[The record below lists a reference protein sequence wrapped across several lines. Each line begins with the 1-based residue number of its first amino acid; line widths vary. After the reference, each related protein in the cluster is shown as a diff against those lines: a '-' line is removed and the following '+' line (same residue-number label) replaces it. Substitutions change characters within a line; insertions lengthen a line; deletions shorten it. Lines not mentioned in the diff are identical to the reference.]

1 MFVRTSIAARVADAG
16 SMLSDCWL
24 EPKIPAL
31 RNLKQKDFVRVNVS
45 HSAKNQVKSVMV
57 QIPVAILNY
66 AVMTKEDVPLLLVK
80 NCLHQISY
88 RYVSACAENF
98 SLPTIMNLM

>member
-1 MFVRTSIAARVADAG
+1 VFVRTSIAARVADAG

-45 HSAKNQVKSVMV
+45 HSA
-57 QIPVAILNY
+57 
-66 AVMTKEDVPLLLVK
+66 
-80 NCLHQISY
+80 
-88 RYVSACAENF
+88 
-98 SLPTIMNLM
+98 NLRIK